1 MAQGKVSAQ
10 SFWITSATRARSSLC
25 ALMAPSMDVTHIPV
39 LLPCLLRRTPTAS
52 TIWTN
57 PTPKSAWSSQS
68 SRDRSHSDFDTDLE
82 DGPFGVGPDEA
93 LAFGTIQDREPALRR
108 LAEINFDD
116 SFDLPK
122 GERYADTFDPRFSRS
137 PCRWMWSD
145 AEGTPFCWSRVR
157 SAETTFK
164 KLQRYKHCAK
174 QVKLEIHGETKSEV
188 VAFASVAAV
197 LSYLGGNA
205 IDPANGP
212 DTSTVKAAED
222 DVESIQWMW
231 G

>member
-1 MAQGKVSAQ
+1 MG
-10 SFWITSATRARSSLC
+10 
-25 ALMAPSMDVTHIPV
+25 
-39 LLPCLLRRTPTAS
+39 
-52 TIWTN
+52 
-57 PTPKSAWSSQS
+57 
-68 SRDRSHSDFDTDLE
+68 
-82 DGPFGVGPDEA
+82 
-93 LAFGTIQDREPALRR
+93 
-108 LAEINFDD
+108 
-116 SFDLPK
+116 
-122 GERYADTFDPRFSRS
+122 DPRFSRS

-231 G
+231 GDAGGRNPLPYSERLAVENPLRWSHLQCLDVTIQQLLRYWLDKCERPVRMKIVYRGRAQSKVVVYPSVLAALCDLRGSEQGVSS